1 MLVSS
6 TSVLQNSVSKSPL
19 IFLKLSENQVGEMDL
34 VRVRTRCRHLAD
46 DGRCCC
52 CFMSESCH
60 VSLTIA
66 LWPLLHQV
74 VTHGFTVGG
83 GRASTYAAAVSDS
96 LDLPVINQSYIDQC
110 LHRVHSGIPRGEHV
124 HVYVYVPCLAVGRS
138 RVPGITREPCSE
150 RSCTPLDRCSCSH
163 QS

>member
-34 VRVRTRCRHLAD
+34 VWAHTGDCRYVAEDD
-46 DGRCCC
+46 DGCCC
-52 CFMSESCH
+52 CYFMSESCR

-83 GRASTYAAAVSDS
+83 GRASTYAAAVSDN

-124 HVYVYVPCLAVGRS
+124 HVYVYVLWS
-138 RVPGITREPCSE
+138 
-150 RSCTPLDRCSCSH
+150 SCWPLTCTGDNA
-163 QS
+163 